1 MKAGRLING
10 WTLIAV
16 VLTVIVIAGGVYIGL
31 KHGQDQPIEITLAP
45 NPPLEGTV
53 YIGGEVNNPGYYPL
67 YAGDTFDDLVRA
79 AGGPTEGADLG
90 HIEVKVPGQGRVA
103 ELQQVNINTAGAW
116 LLAALPGIGEVR
128 AQEIVSYR
136 QRNGLFRDTREIMNI
151 EGIGEAT
158 FELIKDLITVGD

>member
-16 VLTVIVIAGGVYIGL
+16 ILVVIIIAGGVYIGL
-31 KHGQDQPIEITLAP
+31 KHGQDRPIEIILAP

-53 YIGGEVNNPGYYPL
+53 YIGGEVNNPGNYPL
-67 YAGDTFDDLVRA
+67 YAGDTVDDLVRA
-79 AGGPTEGADLG
+79 AGGLTEGADLG
-90 HIEVKVPGQGRVA
+90 HIEVVVAGRGRVA

-128 AQEIVSYR
+128 AQAIIDYR
-136 QRNGLFRDTREIMNI
+136 QRNGPFRDTREIMKV

-158 FELIKDLITVGD
+158 LELIKDLITVGE

>member
-1 MKAGRLING
+1 MKAGKLING

-16 VLTVIVIAGGVYIGL
+16 ILAVIVIAGCVYIGL
-31 KHGQDQPIEITLAP
+31 NHGQDQPIEITLAP
-45 NPPLEGTV
+45 NSPPEGTV

-67 YAGDTFDDLVRA
+67 YAGDTVDDLVRA
-79 AGGPTEGADLG
+79 AGGLTDGADLG

-103 ELQQVNINTAGAW
+103 DLQQVNINTADAW

-128 AQEIVSYR
+128 AQAIIDYR
-136 QRNGLFRDTREIMNI
+136 QRNGPFRDTREMMKV

-158 FELIKDLITVGD
+158 YELIKDLITVGD